1 MRTRVTFDGVDLGE
15 LCHVSDL
22 QAPLLPRTICEE
34 DVAGRDGSLYT
45 GVRLQPRDINVRMTV
60 KGATLADRREAAR
73 NVAAVLAVDSPR
85 PLSISADDG
94 LWWMAIPTTDGDVE
108 LMANHSSFDV
118 TFRAVDPV
126 AYGDQRTITVPSG
139 GSVTFLVDGTYP
151 ARPTVR
157 ASAAANGAGG
167 FWKLQLEDGSYLIAT
182 VPDGLGTAPVVAD
195 CLARTLYVNGTLTL
209 LQPDAD
215 WLELAPGAHT
225 LTMAGTGA
233 ATVTFDERWL

>member
-22 QAPLLPRTICEE
+22 QAPLPPRTIGEE

-45 GVRLQPRDINVRMTV
+45 GVRLQPRDIRMRMTV
-60 KGATLADRREAAR
+60 RGRTLEERRQAAR
-73 NVAAVLAVDSPR
+73 DVAAVLAVDSPR
-85 PLSISADDG
+85 PLCISADDG
-94 LWWMAIPTTDGDVE
+94 LRWMAVPTTDGDVE
-108 LMANHSSFDV
+108 LMVNHSSFDV
-118 TFRAVDPV
+118 TFRVMDPV

-139 GSVTFLVDGTYP
+139 GSATFYVDGTYP
-151 ARPTVR
+151 ARPTIT

-167 FWKLQLEDGSYLIAT
+167 FWRLQLEDGSYLIAT
-182 VPDGLGTAPVVAD
+182 VPTGLSTAPVVAD
-195 CLARTLYVNGTLTL
+195 CLARTLYVNGTLAL

-215 WLELAPGAHT
+215 WLELAPGEHT
-225 LTMAGTGA
+225 LTMTGTGA